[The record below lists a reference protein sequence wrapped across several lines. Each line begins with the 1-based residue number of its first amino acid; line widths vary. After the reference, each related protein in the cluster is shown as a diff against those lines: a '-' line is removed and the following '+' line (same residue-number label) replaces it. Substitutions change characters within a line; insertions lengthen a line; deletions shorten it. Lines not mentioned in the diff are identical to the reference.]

1 MIMDS
6 HQTFSGLTKH
16 LSGLIKFDQI
26 NLPYI
31 INGEAGQFLVLI
43 ISTDKAYNNYL
54 KGEYY

>member
-1 MIMDS
+1 MMIMDS

-31 INGEAGQFLVLI
+31 INGEAGQFLVLN
-43 ISTDKAYNNYL
+43 ISTDKDI
-54 KGEYY
+54 